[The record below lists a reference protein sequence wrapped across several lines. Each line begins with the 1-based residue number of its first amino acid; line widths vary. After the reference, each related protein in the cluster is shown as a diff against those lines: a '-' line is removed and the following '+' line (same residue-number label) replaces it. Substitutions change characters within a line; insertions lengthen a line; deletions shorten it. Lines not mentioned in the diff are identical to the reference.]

1 MARTYTMPTEC
12 VLGGTNLED
21 IDQRIDIGV
30 FSTALAPIQD
40 QEFDESQP
48 CQRPSCLLNQV
59 ESNVDI
65 GVSCCIQRTEPT
77 A

>member
-1 MARTYTMPTEC
+1 MPTEC

-65 GVSCCIQRTEPT
+65 GVRCCIQRTEPT